1 MANTLTNL
9 IPDIYAALDVVS
21 RELVGF
27 IPSVT
32 MDSQASRVAVGQNLR
47 IPIVPSNAAGGDFVP
62 AMAFPSA
69 AYQTIA
75 PVTLTI
81 NKQRHFPFSW
91 VGSEQAAVNSG
102 LGFLTLRQQ
111 QIAQAIRAAVNEIEV
126 DLATAAYQN
135 ASRAYGT
142 AGTAPFDIAGDYTDA
157 AEVRKILDDNGAP
170 LSERSL
176 VVSTAAGAK
185 LRAKQAQA
193 YMAGDNA
200 LQRQGV
206 LFDIAG
212 FMVRESAQVVSHTK
226 GAGVDYVFAAAGGA
240 VGQTTLTVEGGTVN
254 ATGIKAGDVITHA
267 DDPVNKYMVN
277 AGTTS
282 AAGDIV
288 IGNPGLLVE
297 GADAGE
303 ITIGDSYVANV
314 AFSRNAILL
323 VTRLPDMPDN
333 GDMATDSLTM
343 TDPNSG
349 LSFEV
354 RSYPGVGMETYLLLI
369 NWGVKV
375 IKPEHVAV
383 LLGSQLSMIK

>member
-69 AYQTIA
+69 AYQTLA

-81 NKQRHFPFSW
+81 TKQRHFPFSW

-102 LGFLTLRQQ
+102 MGFLTFRQQ
-111 QIAQAIRAAVNEIEV
+111 QIAQAIRAAVNEIEL

-142 AGTAPFDIAGDYTDA
+142 AGATPFGTAGDYTDA

-226 GAGVDYVFAAAGGA
+226 GAGTGYDFAAAGEA

-254 ATGIKAGDVITHA
+254 TTGIKAGDVITHA
-267 DDPVNKYMVN
+267 GDTVNKYVVN
-277 AGTTS
+277 TGTTS
-282 AAGDIV
+282 VAGDIV
-288 IGNPGLLVE
+288 IGNPGLLIA
-297 GADAGE
+297 GADANE
-303 ITIGDSYVANV
+303 ITIGNSYVANV

-323 VTRLPDMPDN
+323 VTRLPDMPAN
-333 GDMATDSLTM
+333 GDLATDSLTV
-343 TDPNSG
+343 TDPVSG

-375 IKPEHVAV
+375 IKSEHIAV
-383 LLGSQLSMIK
+383 LLG